1 MNTKTQRCLSL
12 TAWPKLLTVAVIA
25 TLIVI
30 ASTLIYF
37 NYFAKRRLFISTTTS
52 LYDTGV
58 LAALETEYE
67 STHNVDL
74 NIVAV
79 GTGIAI
85 QQAKNGDADVILVH
99 APSVELDFLEDG
111 YGVNR
116 KIIAYNFFTIVGPA
130 DDPAGIEEK
139 TVTQALDS
147 IVSYGQNLEDQS
159 GLTQIWVSRGDN
171 SGTNSKEKS
180 LWTAAGYN
188 YTELSS
194 EPWFASIGQG
204 MGATL
209 NIANQKDAYT
219 LSDIG
224 TYLKFHAD
232 SSIQIVALIVEEQSL
247 LNVYSVMAVNTE
259 TVQANQKIHS
269 QINLDEAINFIEYLI
284 SPSTQHIINDFGID
298 TYGESLFHEAVQPIQ
313 DNSPQPLVNW
323 IQDYAFFDGSECP
336 PQYRNGYA
344 HLYS

>member
-1 MNTKTQRCLSL
+1 LNVQ
-12 TAWPKLLTVAVIA
+12 AWQKLLIVAALA
-25 TLIVI
+25 TIIVV
-30 ASTLIYF
+30 ASTIVYF

-52 LYDTGV
+52 LYDTG
-58 LAALETEYE
+58 LLDAIETDYE

-85 QQAKNGDADVILVH
+85 QQAENGDADVVLVH
-99 APSVELDFLEDG
+99 APSVELTFLEGG

-130 DDPAGIEEK
+130 DDPAQISGK
-139 TVTQALDS
+139 TATEALFN
-147 IVSYGQNLEDQS
+147 IVAYGQNMPDQS
-159 GLTQIWVSRGDN
+159 GQTQIWVSRGDN

-180 LWTAAGYN
+180 LWTAAGYD
-188 YTELSS
+188 YAELST
-194 EPWFASIGQG
+194 EPWFASTGQG

-209 NIANQKDAYT
+209 NVANQKNAYT
-219 LSDIG
+219 LADIG

-232 SSIQIVALIVEEQSL
+232 GSIEIVALITEEQSL
-247 LNVYSVMAVNTE
+247 LNVYSVMAVSKE
-259 TVQANQKIHS
+259 KVSANQSIHD
-269 QINLDEAINFIEYLI
+269 QINFNDAMDFIEYLV
-284 SPSTQHIINDFGID
+284 SPATQQLVNDFGKD
-298 TYGESLFHEAVQPIQ
+298 TYGQSLFHEAVQPLK
-313 DNSPQPLVNW
+313 DNAPQPIVSW

-344 HLYS
+344 NLYT